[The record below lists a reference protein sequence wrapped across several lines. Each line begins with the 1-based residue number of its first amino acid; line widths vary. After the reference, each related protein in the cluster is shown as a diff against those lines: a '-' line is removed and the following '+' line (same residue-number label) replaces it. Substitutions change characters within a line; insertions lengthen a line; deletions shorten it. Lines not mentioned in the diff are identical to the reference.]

1 MLKRMDASDTLIAFD
16 RDSEN
21 IREAEA
27 YIATLGITA
36 KHIFIHASFASLREE
51 LEKIGIDHIDF
62 ILYDLGVSSVHYDI
76 GDRGFSTRFD
86 GPLDMRFD
94 RTHGKTASD
103 LVMTLEDRELVRI
116 FSLYGEEKKAWFIV
130 NAIVKE
136 RKENTIDTTAKLL
149 TLIANSSY
157 DPKSPI
163 RVFQALRIAVNEEF
177 SHIEDSLPL
186 ALDLLSPSGL
196 IAVITFHSLEDR
208 LVKHTFEPFL
218 EDVIDDITGQI
229 RIRAKYKKYTK
240 KPIEPTEEEIAR
252 NPRSRSA
259 KMRIIQKI

>member
-1 MLKRMDASDTLIAFD
+1 MDASDTLIAFD

-36 KHIFIHASFASLREE
+36 KHIFIHASFASIREE
-51 LEKIGIDHIDF
+51 LEKIGIDNIDF

-94 RTHGKTASD
+94 RTHGKTATD
-103 LVMTLEDRELVRI
+103 LIMTLEDRELVRI

-136 RKENTIDTTAKLL
+136 RKENTIEVKD
-149 TLIANSSY
+149 IIMDNI
-157 DPKSPI
+157 DI
-163 RVFQALRIAVNEEF
+163 RNFWVDNTV
-177 SHIEDSLPL
+177 
-186 ALDLLSPSGL
+186 
-196 IAVITFHSLEDR
+196 V
-208 LVKHTFEPFL
+208 
-218 EDVIDDITGQI
+218 DDISQAADCYYRQWIGFEQFQNLKNSI
-229 RIRAKYKKYTK
+229 WYKNIEYV
-240 KPIEPTEEEIAR
+240 KPR
-252 NPRSRSA
+252 
-259 KMRIIQKI
+259 